1 MWYGHLKRMNE
12 ERIPLKVWKWRPK
25 RNRKRGRPRKTWK
38 ENIEEAM
45 QKETLQKMHGKIK
58 SNGGLTAIND
68 LALYFKSLI
77 YKIILKL

>member
-1 MWYGHLKRMNE
+1 MNE

-45 QKETLQKMHGKIK
+45 QKRDITENAWQNKKQWRLDRNKRP
-58 SNGGLTAIND
+58 SVV
-68 LALYFKSLI
+68 F
-77 YKIILKL
+77 